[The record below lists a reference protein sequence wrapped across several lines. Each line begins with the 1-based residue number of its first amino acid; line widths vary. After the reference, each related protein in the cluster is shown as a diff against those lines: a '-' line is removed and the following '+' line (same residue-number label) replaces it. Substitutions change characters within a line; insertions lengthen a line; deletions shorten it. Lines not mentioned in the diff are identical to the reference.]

1 MKKLLLILYIIFPMF
16 ILSQDLDEA
25 YLESLPDNVREDV
38 LGEMKKQKEDDKP
51 VYRRPT
57 TMVERQKS
65 LSERLAEVK
74 QTLNELTYEF
84 DENSIEIEAD
94 KKPQKRYGS
103 TIFNLMQSSFM
114 PINEPNFDGS
124 YILDFGD
131 VLEIQVLGQRS
142 DLSRA
147 KEVQINRDGSVN
159 IPDIGKVFVSGLSL
173 DSASKLIKNKIDSI
187 FIGTESFIS
196 LVNIRDIQVLISG
209 NATNPGIYTLNGNSN
224 LLHALSMAGGINE
237 LGSYRD
243 VRVIR
248 DGEVI
253 SKLDLYDIFIL
264 GKPNYGPKLRSGDSI
279 FIERAKILVNVV
291 SGVNR
296 PHVYELKSNENFSHA
311 INFANDFKSTANLN
325 YITVQR
331 LENGEIKFIDLTED
345 ALSELTVNDRDIINV
360 REYVFGSVTI
370 KGAVNSPG
378 EYSISPGTRLSEIIN
393 AAGGYKSTAYPLG
406 GFLNNKKTKE
416 INKDA
421 RDILYTQYIKN
432 LANNLSTLS
441 SESQGLSILMSELK
455 KSAISGRVMAE
466 FYLDAIASNPDL
478 DTLLEDQDEI
488 LIPFQ
493 TQQVYV
499 YGEISNQGAVRYK
512 PGEDINYYLR
522 NAGSILETGDKS
534 SVFVVHPNGKTERL
548 SRGNRLL
555 IKDDDILI
563 FPGSIIYVPN
573 SANLLDS
580 TQTAAIWAPII
591 SSIALSLT
599 SLSVLNND

>member
-1 MKKLLLILYIIFPMF
+1 MKKLLLILYIIFPLF

-147 KEVQINRDGSVN
+147 KEVQISRDGSVN

-253 SKLDLYDIFIL
+253 GNLDLYDIFIL

-331 LENGEIKFIDLTED
+331 LENGEIKFIDLKED
-345 ALSELTVNDRDIINV
+345 ALSKLTVKDRDIINV

-378 EYSISPGTRLSEIIN
+378 EYSISPGTRLSEIID
-393 AAGGYKSTAYPLG
+393 AAGGYKSTAYPFG

-466 FYLDAIASNPDL
+466 FYLDAIASNPAL

-499 YGEISNQGAVRYK
+499 YGEISNQGAIRYK

-573 SANLLDS
+573 SANLLDG

>member
-1 MKKLLLILYIIFPMF
+1 MKNLLLILYIIFPLF

-147 KEVQINRDGSVN
+147 KEVQISRDGSVN

-253 SKLDLYDIFIL
+253 GNIDLYDIFIL

-331 LENGEIKFIDLTED
+331 LENGEIKFIDLKED
-345 ALSELTVNDRDIINV
+345 ALSKLTVKDRDIINV

-378 EYSISPGTRLSEIIN
+378 EYSISPGTRLSEIID
-393 AAGGYKSTAYPLG
+393 AAGGYKSTAYPFG

-466 FYLDAIASNPDL
+466 FYLDAIASNPAL

-499 YGEISNQGAVRYK
+499 YGEISNQGAIRYK

-573 SANLLDS
+573 SANLLDG